1 MPAHKLPDL
10 DPATLDPDRVL
21 SIGQV
26 AKLAPG
32 VAEANHCHRATIRR
46 WATKG
51 VRVAGR
57 VLRLRVTRTPGGQR
71 LVRWGDYLAF
81 RDECARLRDDPPAPE
96 IQTPA
101 ERKRRSAINGQEAL
115 RLLRS
120 AGRKS

>member
-10 DPATLDPDRVL
+10 DPATLDPDRML

-51 VRVAGR
+51 VKVAGR

-81 RDECARLRDDPPAPE
+81 RDECARLRDDPPAPA
-96 IQTPA
+96 IVPPA
-101 ERKRRSAINGQEAL
+101 ERKQRAKAL
-115 RLLRS
+115 GDAALMILKNV
-120 AGRKS
+120 GRKS